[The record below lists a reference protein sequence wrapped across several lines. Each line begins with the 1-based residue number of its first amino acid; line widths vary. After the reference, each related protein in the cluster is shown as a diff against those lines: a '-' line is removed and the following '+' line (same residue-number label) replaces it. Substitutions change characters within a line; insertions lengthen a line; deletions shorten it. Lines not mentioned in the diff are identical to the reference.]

1 MVTKLFNYEP
11 RFMAQ
16 LSELIDLEIDDSSI
30 AGDIQAVAFYELE
43 GNSRYRRKTSEVA
56 GAVGVSGSHGI
67 LMRFIQTLAKEL
79 KKEQLR
85 CTDEINSL
93 ALSMMPTLIHWEPTS
108 WDILQEAGLPVALY
122 NVIDGGIKHTLDVYS
137 AFPSA
142 LGALYLNEVGLALRV
157 KCPQGLG
164 LIQLE
169 LQLSILDLGLT
180 PLQPRFQLH
189 WLQRFTMANR
199 WPSVKML
206 IDIIKT
212 EGKTSLEKRSDGY
225 VSTAGAANT
234 FLVRMAW
241 VVSADVRNLTGA
253 VHILIYPP
261 ICGGRPSTQ
270 NILLELLVKNTGI
283 TSFKSKR
290 RLRRTGY
297 VASDDIDQ
305 YNNALDRIFYDDDT
319 PTSVY
324 LSNRRDGL
332 GVDNKLDDFIKEE
345 EFPEESPVNP
355 TSEHAKSKEKLSSLS
370 QGESGRQRQELAR
383 SPGKRSFR
391 VLEMEFLQ
399 KDLQGFSPLMKGHFL
414 IAVKDVLD
422 LFLRRY
428 FEVPFVFMHRQDYIT
443 YHEPRRSDAPE
454 KSIQFFTSDE
464 LWRTHAIALR
474 YIALIEQK
482 MGLKRLFDKLGVE
495 DLYFDE
501 CFQQIQFVG
510 EVSDLMQGLTLE
522 DRHRIQES
530 QANVCEDADA
540 LAAGYEREDARKA
553 WDKESARNQTSLSAK
568 STYEK
573 LTGTMNDRVGTV
585 NSSLTALLSSID
597 PSTSTS
603 SAECDLLMDEASIA
617 DPCSQIMGGSGTC
630 RRVKGDDAQMTPN
643 GPKAL
648 RKLSPRLGPNPPYL
662 KISGHRL

>member
-1 MVTKLFNYEP
+1 
-11 RFMAQ
+11 
-16 LSELIDLEIDDSSI
+16 
-30 AGDIQAVAFYELE
+30 
-43 GNSRYRRKTSEVA
+43 
-56 GAVGVSGSHGI
+56 
-67 LMRFIQTLAKEL
+67 
-79 KKEQLR
+79 
-85 CTDEINSL
+85 
-93 ALSMMPTLIHWEPTS
+93 
-108 WDILQEAGLPVALY
+108 
-122 NVIDGGIKHTLDVYS
+122 
-137 AFPSA
+137 
-142 LGALYLNEVGLALRV
+142 
-157 KCPQGLG
+157 
-164 LIQLE
+164 
-169 LQLSILDLGLT
+169 
-180 PLQPRFQLH
+180 
-189 WLQRFTMANR
+189 MANR

-261 ICGGRPSTQ
+261 ICGGRPSIILIGVQ
-270 NILLELLVKNTGI
+270 NGFMKDAKH
-283 TSFKSKR
+283 SFGAIGKK
-290 RLRRTGY
+290 Y
-297 VASDDIDQ
+297 WNYQFQEQASDDIDQ

-370 QGESGRQRQELAR
+370 Q
-383 SPGKRSFR
+383 
-391 VLEMEFLQ
+391 
-399 KDLQGFSPLMKGHFL
+399 GHFL